1 MCMPVC
7 YQINLR
13 FLDTVNHF
21 SLVCCKTLDI
31 DVDKESF
38 CQLLSKHQSGGRD
51 QILIKLQQLL
61 VYLEIL
67 ALNLLS
73 RKDNKQKSDT

>member
-38 CQLLSKHQSGGRD
+38 CQLLSKHQSGGKRSNSNKTATASC
-51 QILIKLQQLL
+51 ILGNSCS
-61 VYLEIL
+61 EF
-67 ALNLLS
+67 
-73 RKDNKQKSDT
+73 T

>member
-1 MCMPVC
+1 MPVC

-13 FLDTVNHF
+13 FLDSVNHF

-31 DVDKESF
+31 DVDKESL
-38 CQLLSKHQSGGRD
+38 CQLLSKHQSGGNRD

-61 VYLEIL
+61 VHLEIL

-73 RKDNKQKSDT
+73 REDNKQKSDT